1 MRSLLVV
8 ATAAALFA
16 AAGACGSQITVPDQG
31 VVVLGCRTPSFCYKA
46 DCDCLRASTA
56 GPPDDDHPGGACVV
70 QSVCDD
76 GLPPSKT
83 DDPGS
88 CYCPANAPASS
99 ATVSSSDG
107 GIVNVSVMCQEPTQ
121 LCVGRGPYCAG
132 PGAFCL
138 GKGGICEGSEGDPP
152 QLVPVP
158 GEAALEPHCQFT
170 DDVCCGGQ
178 LDAGVPETD

>member
-8 ATAAALFA
+8 AAAVALFA
-16 AAGACGSQITVPDQG
+16 SGCGSQITVPDQG

-56 GPPDDDHPGGACVV
+56 GPPDDNNPGGACVV

-88 CYCPANAPASS
+88 CYCPGQAPA
-99 ATVSSSDG
+99 ATLASTDG
-107 GIVNVSVMCQEPTQ
+107 GTTQVTVMCQEPSQ

-132 PGAFCL
+132 PAAFCL
-138 GKGGICEGSEGDPP
+138 QKGGTCEGSEGDPP
-152 QLVPVP
+152 QLVPVA
-158 GEAALEPHCQFT
+158 GQAALEPHCQFT
-170 DDVCCGGQ
+170 DDVCCGSQ